1 MTSESTGK
9 ISRRQFVGTA
19 AAGAAA
25 LGVVA
30 GATTLI
36 PRVAAAPAVPAAP
49 VAASTP
55 VVAGEKAL
63 AGVGAKAQPVV
74 VPSTWSYT
82 ADVVILGTG
91 LAGLTAAIVANDAG
105 ANVLI
110 LEKLDQVHEGGN
122 SRVAGNWLVAPVQQ
136 PLTNPPVAAIPQG
149 AAYWAAMDPGTIDY
163 PNFTTAKAQG
173 FFDNIGF
180 TLGLGANL
188 GTWPAAASHAGPNST
203 NIQAFVVAPDGAP
216 LASNG
221 WPVGSTGDARLWNV
235 YRKAVANRPIKIM
248 YQTPATDLI
257 QDPSTKE
264 ILGVKA
270 LSNFSQVLNIKANRG
285 VILACGSLE
294 FAPDLQAQ
302 YSPFWPVYGVG
313 SPGNTGDG
321 IRMAQKVGADLW
333 HMNAAYSG
341 SAAVFHV
348 PGTSLTSAASGGVN
362 GNVSVSL
369 LGIQVNKMGNRFN
382 MGTAVNGSVGGF
394 GNETNARW
402 IMDNTTLQFESIP
415 AWSIFD
421 DTARK
426 KGSMIAVQV
435 PSSTPGGG
443 GISGWWTRYSGY
455 TWSADNSAEVAK
467 GWILSANSLSDLAT
481 KIAAD
486 PDNGGQMT
494 GAQLQATVTA
504 YNADVASGVDAQ
516 FLTNLS
522 GAVPINGPPFYAI
535 KLWPNYDHL
544 GTGPGPRRNMECQ
557 IVDPYREPIPRLYSA
572 GELGGFYY
580 FWCTGGEHLSDC
592 VWSGRIA
599 GSNAALETPVS

>member
-1 MTSESTGK
+1 M
-9 ISRRQFVGTA
+9 GTA

-25 LGVVA
+25 LGAVA

-36 PRVAAAPAVPAAP
+36 PRVAATPATPAAPAAPAAP
-49 VAASTP
+49 VAAGKP
-55 VVAGEKAL
+55 VVAGGKAL
-63 AGVGAKAQPVV
+63 AGVVAEAQPVV

-136 PLTNPPVAAIPQG
+136 PLTNPAVAAVPQG

-188 GTWPAAASHAGPNST
+188 GTWAAAASHAGPNSA

-235 YRKAVANRPIKIM
+235 YRQAVANRPIKIM

-257 QDPSTKE
+257 QDPTTNE

-270 LSNFSQVLNIKANRG
+270 LSNFSQVLNIKANRA

-302 YSPFWPVYGVG
+302 YSPFWPTLGIG
-313 SPGNTGDG
+313 TPGNTGDG

-333 HMNAAYSG
+333 HMNAAYASS
-341 SAAVFHV
+341 SATVFQI
-348 PGTSLTSAASGGVN
+348 PGTNSGAMGGIN
-362 GNVSVSL
+362 GNVHVTA

-382 MGTAVNGSVGGF
+382 NGTAVNGPVGGF
-394 GNETNARW
+394 GNETNASW
-402 IMDNTTLQFESIP
+402 IEDSVALGFQSIP

-426 KGSMIAVQV
+426 KGALVSIQV
-435 PSSTPGGG
+435 PSNTPGGG

-467 GWILSANSLSDLAT
+467 GWILSANSLSALAT
-481 KIAAD
+481 QIAAD

-494 GAQLQATVTA
+494 GTQLQATVDA
-504 YNADVASGVDAQ
+504 YNADVANKADAQ
-516 FLTNLS
+516 FLTPAATLT
-522 GAVPINGPPFYAI
+522 AINGPPFYAI
-535 KLWPNYDHL
+535 KLWPCYDHD

-599 GSNAALETPVS
+599 GSNAALETPWS